1 MSVQRAQFE
10 IPSTE
15 FLEWIAY
22 LDEEE
27 ISRFNRREKED
38 YYLAQIAAEIR
49 QSYVKERV
57 KIETF
62 LIKFEKVKELVKPK
76 KTVEERTKK
85 AQAFWSAVL
94 KLTKRKK

>member
-1 MSVQRAQFE
+1 M
-10 IPSTE
+10 
-15 FLEWIAY
+15 EWIAY

-62 LIKFEKVKELVKPK
+62 LMKFEEVKELVKPK
-76 KTVEERTKK
+76 KTVEERTKR
-85 AQAFWSAVL
+85 AQAFWSVVVL
-94 KLTKRKK
+94 KLPKRKK